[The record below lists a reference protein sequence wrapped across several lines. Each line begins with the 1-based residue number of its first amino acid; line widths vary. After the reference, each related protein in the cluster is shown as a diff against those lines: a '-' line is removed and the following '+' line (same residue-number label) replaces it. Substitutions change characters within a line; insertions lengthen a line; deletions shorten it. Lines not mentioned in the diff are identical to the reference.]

1 MKQLLKFDR
10 SHLLVISAWVLLW
23 MIPLGKLPSIQ
34 SNVFLAILTDMMRL
48 GIALL
53 VFIVP
58 GALLYIF
65 WRQVEKPGINLLELI
80 PIGFTFQHF

>member
-10 SHLLVISAWVLLW
+10 SHLLDISAWVLLW

-34 SNVFLAILTDMMRL
+34 SNVFLAILTDMIRL

-65 WRQVEKPGINLLELI
+65 WRRVEKPSINLLELI
-80 PIGFTFQHF
+80 PIGFTFSL